1 MENKEKMKIAV
12 AAACLAATITVIVA
26 TLYRKPRKNKQ
37 HLTDSDSFS
46 CYLKTKHKPQ
56 HSFKRVL
63 ADNSYSPFRHLN
75 LNSSSQTTDNNF
87 NLHPYK
93 SEITQLMKNSKIQL
107 MSNVEGKMIPEMKDS
122 YVWVDTEFKLKEL
135 ADVLSKEC
143 VFAVDTEQHSLHSFL
158 GFTALIQISTQS
170 EDYLVDTIALHDVL
184 PILRPVFANSSI
196 CKVFHGADNDVL
208 WLQKDFHIYVVNLFD
223 TAKGCEVL
231 SKPQKSLA
239 YLLET
244 YCGVA
249 TDKSLQREDWRQRP
263 LPTEMVH
270 YARTDSH
277 YLLYIAKCLAS
288 ELIEQ
293 DKSCLNDKF
302 HFVVEANRRS
312 NATCLQ
318 LFVKDIE
325 SCPGESAAS
334 SIINR
339 HFNDR
344 GSASSIT
351 CHAKFQDFVR
361 QLCTWR
367 DLMARMHDESLKY
380 VLSDQAI
387 VALAADA
394 PTSERDIYDCI
405 LQADMSFDSLNVLST
420 VDSPSAVVCSHIEDL
435 AYIFNNDAG
444 KNEDIFNLILQK
456 HLGPNGSCPLSVY
469 NYTLLSK
476 RSLKLTNQLVSKG
489 NTYNHS
495 KKVSRMAS
503 RELFVQ
509 KFSCKSPA
517 YHNCRIYANDGRL
530 LCYCDRRKLE
540 WYLRRDLAKLVDDD
554 PLAIMLL
561 FEPKGGPEDD
571 DNDFYVQSK
580 KNICVGCGEE
590 NHYLRYRVIPSC
602 YRVHFPEHLKSHR
615 SHDIVLVCVDCHEI
629 AHSAAEKYKRIVAA
643 EFGIPLFL
651 QKVVDPSQ
659 AQEKLGLSASSAH
672 LEDAGV
678 SPLELRT
685 AAMALLRHG
694 HRMPSKRHEELTQIV
709 MKYYGG
715 RTISQEDLERA
726 LEVGMS
732 PHERRRAA
740 KKRGLSFKHAVTGSE
755 PDITGNGTSS
765 APENNFD
772 ANKEEDDGDKG
783 SSTPG
788 DFLDPNLVDSTHAV
802 NRGADSN
809 SGGNSPTYFTPM
821 VYAEGSITDG
831 MSTNSDKVISRTC
844 LESEATIVDA
854 DGRSECNGTLN
865 GTTSESNGT
874 SRTCLESE
882 ATKVDAGVDSEC
894 YGTLN
899 GTASEFNGTLT
910 GTLSSKSAS
919 KMSLLG
925 HGPHGNQV
933 VNHLLKEYGDDGV
946 QEFCQRW
953 RQVFV
958 DAIKP
963 RFLPAGWDVTHSG
976 RRDFGEFS
984 VYNPAKKGSAPVTS
998 HEHI

>member
-1 MENKEKMKIAV
+1 M
-12 AAACLAATITVIVA
+12 
-26 TLYRKPRKNKQ
+26 
-37 HLTDSDSFS
+37 
-46 CYLKTKHKPQ
+46 
-56 HSFKRVL
+56 
-63 ADNSYSPFRHLN
+63 
-75 LNSSSQTTDNNF
+75 
-87 NLHPYK
+87 
-93 SEITQLMKNSKIQL
+93 
-107 MSNVEGKMIPEMKDS
+107 
-122 YVWVDTEFKLKEL
+122 
-135 ADVLSKEC
+135 
-143 VFAVDTEQHSLHSFL
+143 
-158 GFTALIQISTQS
+158 
-170 EDYLVDTIALHDVL
+170 
-184 PILRPVFANSSI
+184 
-196 CKVFHGADNDVL
+196 FHGADNDVL

-223 TAKGCEVL
+223 TAKGCDVL
-231 SKPQKSLA
+231 LKPQKSLA

-249 TDKSLQREDWRQRP
+249 TNKLLQREDWRQRP
-263 LPTEMVH
+263 LPLEMVQ

-277 YLLYIAKCLAS
+277 YLLYIAKCLAY

-293 DKSCLNDKF
+293 DKACLDDKF
-302 HFVVEANRRS
+302 HFVLEANRRS

-318 LFVKDIE
+318 LFAKDIE

-339 HFNDR
+339 YFNDR

-367 DLMARMHDESLKY
+367 DLMAHMHDESLKY

-387 VALAADA
+387 VALAADS
-394 PTSERDIYDCI
+394 PTSETDIYDCI
-405 LQADMSFDSLNVLST
+405 LQADMNLDSLNVLST
-420 VDSPSAVVCSHIEDL
+420 TNSPSAVVCSHIEDL
-435 AYIFNNDAG
+435 AYIFNNNAG
-444 KNEDIFNLILQK
+444 KPDDIFNVILPK
-456 HLGPNGSCPLSVY
+456 HLGPNGSCPLSIY

-489 NTYNHS
+489 NTHNHS
-495 KKVSRMAS
+495 KQVSRMAS

-517 YHNCRIYANDGRL
+517 YHNCRIYADDGRL

-554 PLAIMLL
+554 PLAVMLL

-651 QKVVDPSQ
+651 QKVVDASQ
-659 AQEKLGLSASSAH
+659 AQEKPGSSASTVH
-672 LEDAGV
+672 LDDAGV

-715 RTISQEDLERA
+715 RKISQEDLERA
-726 LEVGMS
+726 LVVGMS

-740 KKRGLSFKHAVTGSE
+740 KKRGLSFKHVVTGNE
-755 PDITGNGTSS
+755 LENTGNGTSS
-765 APENNFD
+765 TPENKLD
-772 ANKEEDDGDKG
+772 ANKGEDNGNG
-783 SSTPG
+783 TSSTPE
-788 DFLDPNLVDSTHAV
+788 DCLDANLVDSTHAL
-802 NRGADSN
+802 GSEMESN
-809 SGGNSPTYFTPM
+809 EPKNIGNGTSSTHEDILNSPM
-821 VYAEGSITDG
+821 VDSSHAVDRAAS
-831 MSTNSDKVISRTC
+831 S
-844 LESEATIVDA
+844 DA
-854 DGRSECNGTLN
+854 DGSLECNGTLNGIDSECNGTLN
-865 GTTSESNGT
+865 GT
-874 SRTCLESE
+874 
-882 ATKVDAGVDSEC
+882 A
-894 YGTLN
+894 
-899 GTASEFNGTLT
+899 
-910 GTLSSKSAS
+910 SSKSAS

-933 VNHLLKEYGDDGV
+933 VNYLLKQYGDDGV

-958 DAIKP
+958 DAVKP

-976 RRDFGEFS
+976 RRDFGDFS
-984 VYNPAKKGSAPVTS
+984 VYNPAKKDSAPVTF
-998 HEHI
+998 HEQI